1 MFSRQT
7 VLASGRLLGEER
19 AFCLKLWPRGRAFLA
34 GGGLIEEIRF
44 SPKMDTPKSFILRFF
59 HLKS

>member
-1 MFSRQT
+1 M
-7 VLASGRLLGEER
+7 LASGRLFGEER

-44 SPKMDTPKSFILRFF
+44 SPKNGLPEKLHFTFF
-59 HLKS
+59 SLEKLTWLF